1 MVSAQR
7 GQSSTTYGCKQTV
20 MKNVSKSLE
29 KVSPKMWWGSENDSP
44 NVEFIWNY
52 IPVK

>member
-1 MVSAQR
+1 
-7 GQSSTTYGCKQTV
+7 

-29 KVSPKMWWGSENDSP
+29 KVSPEMWWDGENDSP

>member
-1 MVSAQR
+1 MVVSKV
-7 GQSSTTYGCKQTV
+7 YLVCYLV
-20 MKNVSKSLE
+20 MKNVSKSVE
-29 KVSPKMWWGSENDSP
+29 KVSSEMWWDVESNSP